1 MSHKYVSI
9 PQRPVACGIIN
20 TMRIVLITGISGS
33 GKSVAVKVLEDAGY
47 YCVDNLPPALL
58 PSLVTALIADG
69 TESLAVAVDARSAE
83 SLVGLPAN
91 IRMLKDE
98 GHDVKVMFLT
108 ANTHSLV
115 ARFSETRR
123 SHPLSHKLRPDENP
137 ASRRTLI
144 ECILEERERLSAIEQ
159 LGHVIDTSELSA
171 NKLRAWIKELVEIE
185 RAPITLFFESF
196 AFKLG
201 VPLDA
206 DFVFDVRALPNPYYD
221 LTLRPLTG
229 MDAPVIAFLDAQP
242 SAAELLEDIRAFVAK
257 WLPSFKTD
265 NRSYLTVALG
275 CTGGQHRSVYMA
287 ERLAAY
293 FSPTERVVLR
303 HREQC

>member
-1 MSHKYVSI
+1 
-9 PQRPVACGIIN
+9 
-20 TMRIVLITGISGS
+20 MRIVLITGISGS
-33 GKSVAVKVLEDAGY
+33 GKSVALNVLEDTGY

-58 PSLVTALIADG
+58 SHLVEKLCEEG
-69 TESLAVAVDARSAE
+69 TQALAVAVDARSAE
-83 SLVGLPAN
+83 SLVSLPGMV
-91 IRMLKDE
+91 RTLKDQ
-98 GHDVKVMFLT
+98 GHDVKIMFLT

-123 SHPLSHKLRPDENP
+123 SHPLSHELQPGQNP
-137 ASRRTLI
+137 AARRTLI

-171 NKLRAWIKELVEIE
+171 NKLRAWIKDLVHSET
-185 RAPITLFFESF
+185 APLTLFFESF

-206 DFVFDVRALPNPYYD
+206 DFVFDVRAIPNPYYD
-221 LTLRPLTG
+221 LALRPLNG
-229 MDAPVIAFLDAQP
+229 RDAPVIAFLDAQP
-242 SAAELLEDIRAFVAK
+242 SAEEMFKDIRDFIAK

-265 NRSYLTVALG
+265 NRSYLTVAVG

-287 ERLAAY
+287 ERLARH
-293 FSPTERVVLR
+293 FHPTERVVLR
-303 HREQC
+303 HREQS

>member
-1 MSHKYVSI
+1 
-9 PQRPVACGIIN
+9 
-20 TMRIVLITGISGS
+20 MRIVLITGISGS
-33 GKSVAVKVLEDAGY
+33 GKSVALNVLEDAGY

-58 PSLVTALIADG
+58 SSLVDTLIGEG
-69 TESLAVAVDARSAE
+69 TEALAVAVDARSAE
-83 SLVGLPAN
+83 SLASLPAVVKQL
-91 IRMLKDE
+91 R
-98 GHDVKVMFLT
+98 GSHDVKVMFLT

-123 SHPLSHKLRPDENP
+123 SHPLSHELRPGHNP
-137 ASRRTLI
+137 AARRTLI
-144 ECILEERERLSAIEQ
+144 ECIQEERERLSAIEQ

-171 NKLRAWIKELVEIE
+171 NKLRGWIKDLVAAD
-185 RAPITLFFESF
+185 RAPLTLFFESF
-196 AFKLG
+196 AFKVG

-229 MDAPVIAFLDAQP
+229 RDAPVIDFLDAQP
-242 SAAELLEDIRAFVAK
+242 SAAELLTDIRVFIEK

-293 FSPTERVVLR
+293 FQSTERVVLR
-303 HREQC
+303 HREQS